1 MVQLVKSTH
10 DASLLLVS
18 SQSQER
24 AVTVRWEAFS
34 FSETKVLKA
43 KLVINWRGR
52 RIKRFFSK
60 MSPECFWSNHI
71 NKFRDIFLGGVVH
84 LFTSCLA
91 LSLQAEEGGI
101 EPSKLRVCLMGLS
114 QVLIQKDACIARFLL
129 KATNM
134 VCVSYRNAIHVFS
147 RTQFCWQ
154 VGKSSLVSQCI
165 TSDYINTYDASLGAL
180 TNPSWDFLSRLPF
193 PHCRRRV
200 RREVGVGFPGR
211 PRGWDHLHR
220 PPKQRNVGELVQW
233 CKKKLICSFVYDHWP
248 TL

>member
-1 MVQLVKSTH
+1 
-10 DASLLLVS
+10 
-18 SQSQER
+18 
-24 AVTVRWEAFS
+24 
-34 FSETKVLKA
+34 
-43 KLVINWRGR
+43 
-52 RIKRFFSK
+52 
-60 MSPECFWSNHI
+60 
-71 NKFRDIFLGGVVH
+71 
-84 LFTSCLA
+84 
-91 LSLQAEEGGI
+91 
-101 EPSKLRVCLMGLS
+101 MGLS

-134 VCVSYRNAIHVFS
+134 VCVSYRHAIHVFS

-180 TNPSWDFLSRLPF
+180 TNLPSWDFLSRLPF

-220 PPKQRNVGELVQW
+220 PPKQRNVGELVRW
-233 CKKKLICSFVYDHWP
+233 CHKKRAYLLICLWPLTHVVNQTTKPTIWDWSDLVRFKAIPSLQRGHCALVRWKLNPIFCLTTSDTSVWMSARHCDVSNGSLSIAWVVNILLLLVNRAPELTLYSGTCCSFGRLDS
-248 TL
+248 TDC